1 MALTKKINFKTG
13 LNMKEFV
20 FLVFLICSAGSS
32 TILQLLSLFIFS
44 IGFLFVGTKI
54 RFTHR
59 WFFYIGLLL
68 LSLIQLLFVWKSD
81 YGINYIVNT
90 IFITL
95 MWFLGLQCSNIVT
108 KNVAEIPTPN
118 IEKIIN
124 IFFKLNCYI
133 VVLQFIWMCIDMQT
147 LFPFSNMSA
156 GDNVK
161 GFFRNSSVNMIIMSF
176 YTVYYFY
183 KKNFKKSL
191 IAATIMLTT
200 FYMSGLV
207 LFIFTAFIVLFLKFN
222 LKNKLKIVVGLFV
235 MLFLFVQFSPE
246 NAKYVD
252 RILNKKIKSKTDP
265 PRKLVSLEQTLDSWT
280 QDPEHFIFG
289 SGGGKFSSRTA
300 FITAGEYVGW
310 FPQSLVYISEDFKEN
325 HFPLWN
331 KKILSIPYKD
341 GTSNQPFSFY
351 NKILGEYGF
360 LGLIL
365 FVVYLITPIKHYKKL
380 SYGRLL
386 FILIFPFFLLDYWF
400 EYFSVIIFFELFL
413 YLNIKSKTYIID
425 ETPK

>member
-1 MALTKKINFKTG
+1 MAVTKKINFKTG
-13 LNMKEFV
+13 LNMREFL

-59 WFFYIGLLL
+59 WFFYVGLLF

-81 YGINYIVNT
+81 YGISYFINT
-90 IFITL
+90 LFITL
-95 MWFLGLQCSNIVT
+95 MWFLALQCSNIVVN
-108 KNVAEIPTPN
+108 NVSKIATPN
-118 IEKIIN
+118 IEKVVN
-124 IFFKLNCYI
+124 LFFKLNVY
-133 VVLQFIWMCIDMQT
+133 VVLLQVLWMCIAWKT
-147 LFPFSNMSA
+147 LFPFEDMSA

-176 YTVYYFY
+176 YTVYYLY
-183 KKNFKKSL
+183 KKKFKHAIISGL
-191 IAATIMLTT
+191 VMVTT
-200 FYMSGLV
+200 FYMSGL
-207 LFIFTAFIVLFLKFN
+207 LIFVTTVFTVLFLKFK
-222 LKNKLKIVVGLFV
+222 LKNKLKIVAGVVVL
-235 MLFLFVQFSPE
+235 LFLFIQFNPK
-246 NAKYVD
+246 NAQYVE
-252 RILNKKIKSKTDP
+252 RILSNKIHSKTDP
-265 PRKLVSLEQTLDSWT
+265 PRKLVSFGQTYESWT
-280 QDPEHFIFG
+280 KSPDHFLFG
-289 SGGGKFSSRTA
+289 VGGGKFSSRSA

-351 NKILGEYGF
+351 NKIIGEYG
-360 LGLIL
+360 LIGLSL
-365 FVVYLITPIKHYKKL
+365 FVIYLLTAIKNYKKL
-380 SYGRLL
+380 SYGRLI
-386 FILIFPFFLLDYWF
+386 FILMFPFFLLDYWF

-413 YLNIKSKTYIID
+413 LLNIKSKTQTSH
-425 ETPK
+425 ERTE